1 MTGEKL
7 ADDVIEVLEGD
18 HINCSTLSEKFDHSK
33 EIMTKSTTNE
43 GRFSISTI
51 PSPYTL
57 PWHHRQNIKI
67 RRFLNF
73 DHLH

>member
-1 MTGEKL
+1 MMTGEKL

-43 GRFSISTI
+43 G
-51 PSPYTL
+51 
-57 PWHHRQNIKI
+57 
-67 RRFLNF
+67 
-73 DHLH
+73 